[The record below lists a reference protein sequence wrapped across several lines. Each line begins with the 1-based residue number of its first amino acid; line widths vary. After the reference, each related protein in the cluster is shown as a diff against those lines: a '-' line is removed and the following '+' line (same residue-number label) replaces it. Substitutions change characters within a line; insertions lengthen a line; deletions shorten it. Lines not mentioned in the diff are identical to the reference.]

1 MQPRALASERG
12 APERARAVWWTGFAN
27 LLRKEI
33 AAWTG
38 RRTWWV
44 QPGIWLLVLTGPMM
58 LPLALMREVFAAETE
73 GVFAVARQM
82 FFGLGSSAP
91 AIGAVLLM
99 QGSVVTERELGTAAW
114 VLSKPVTRSAMLLA
128 KLVVNATALLLAAFA
143 LPGAVAFVLLSRENG
158 AALPLAPFATALG
171 LAAVN
176 VLFYL
181 VLTLA
186 LGATVRSR
194 GVVLAVPLAALLA
207 GDLLLGVLGRFG
219 EITPWLVARFV
230 PFVAEGGAL
239 PTILPVAATFAW
251 IVVLMVLAVVAFGR
265 EDL

>member
-1 MQPRALASERG
+1 MQPRAMASERS
-12 APERARAVWWTGFAN
+12 AAARRDAVWWTGFVN

-44 QPGIWLLVLTGPMM
+44 QPGIWLLVLVGPTT
-58 LPLALMREVFAAETE
+58 LPLYLMREVFAAETE
-73 GVFAVARQM
+73 GVFEVARQM
-82 FFGLGSSAP
+82 FFGLASSAP

-99 QGSVVTERELGTAAW
+99 HGSIVTERDLGTAAW

-128 KLVVNATALLLAAFA
+128 KLAVNAAALLLAAFV
-143 LPGAVAFVLLSRENG
+143 LPGVVAFALLSRENG
-158 AALPLAPFATALG
+158 AALPLAPFASALG
-171 LAAVN
+171 LAALTT
-176 VLFYL
+176 LFYL

-194 GVVLAVPLAALLA
+194 GVVLAVPLATLLA
-207 GDLLLGVLGRFG
+207 GDLLLGVLGRLG

-230 PFVAEGGAL
+230 PFVAAGGPL
-239 PTILPVAATFAW
+239 PTVVPMAATVAW
-251 IVVLMVLAVVAFGR
+251 CAALMVLAVVAFGR